1 MLLEHYGIKRYLL
14 NVLKMGKIKDSL
26 KKAILGQI
34 DLSKATRK
42 AAVIVS
48 HKGNKPKTV
57 IKAAVKPKVLEQTPT
72 GMANSTKSSP
82 YIPPAK
88 VTKKPKL

>member
-1 MLLEHYGIKRYLL
+1 MRKIAEALARKKGKPKISGSIVKNMTPEQKSIKF
-14 NVLKMGKIKDSL
+14 GKDGC
-26 KKAILGQI
+26 A
-34 DLSKATRK
+34 
-42 AAVIVS
+42 
-48 HKGNKPKTV
+48 KPKTV

-88 VTKKPKL
+88 KTTKPKL

>member
-1 MLLEHYGIKRYLL
+1 
-14 NVLKMGKIKDSL
+14 MGKLL
-26 KKAILGQI
+26 KKLADRIAGKKSNPKKAVGFVDKMTPEQRDKLFKYR
-34 DLSKATRK
+34 LSGKRPDP
-42 AAVIVS
+42 S
-48 HKGNKPKTV
+48 KPKTV

>member
-1 MLLEHYGIKRYLL
+1 MRKIAEALARKKGKPKISESIVKNMTPEQKKNAMSIKF
-14 NVLKMGKIKDSL
+14 GKDGC
-26 KKAILGQI
+26 A
-34 DLSKATRK
+34 
-42 AAVIVS
+42 
-48 HKGNKPKTV
+48 KPKTV

-88 VTKKPKL
+88 KTTKPKL

>member
-1 MLLEHYGIKRYLL
+1 
-14 NVLKMGKIKDSL
+14 MGKLL
-26 KKAILGQI
+26 KKLAERIARKKAKPTKGII
-34 DLSKATRK
+34 DKMTPQQKSIKFGKDGCA
-42 AAVIVS
+42 
-48 HKGNKPKTV
+48 KPKTV